1 MQVNTASLLS
11 TEFPGGK
18 FGEVKNG
25 GSFREEKHYGS
36 FWGYGRVT
44 LLTIKPTE
52 KSVCAATLSNV
63 SGAIEES

>member
-1 MQVNTASLLS
+1 MQVNIASLLS

-18 FGEVKNG
+18 FGEAKNG
-25 GSFREEKHYGS
+25 GSFREEKHHGS
-36 FWGYGRVT
+36 FRVT